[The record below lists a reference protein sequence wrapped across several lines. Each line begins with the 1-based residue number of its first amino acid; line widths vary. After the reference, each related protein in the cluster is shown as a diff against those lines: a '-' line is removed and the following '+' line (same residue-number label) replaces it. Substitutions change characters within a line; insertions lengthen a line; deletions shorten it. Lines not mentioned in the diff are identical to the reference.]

1 MQCTICFRNIDVYA
15 VLPCNHNIF
24 CSECIF
30 KEIALFGNRKCPYC
44 KVEMGNGSET
54 KGNRQDPDIH
64 CNSEENVFGAAR
76 RIPIQAQQ
84 GV

>member
-1 MQCTICFRNIDVYA
+1 
-15 VLPCNHNIF
+15 
-24 CSECIF
+24 
-30 KEIALFGNRKCPYC
+30 
-44 KVEMGNGSET
+44 MGNGSET

-84 GV
+84 GVGYLFRQRDRGEVASRPADYALYRLRPLRSVQQDQRKELRAP